1 VIMLQPTLPDPVTSK
16 AAHTAANR
24 TTDLGKKDIFLKLL
38 VAQMKYQDPLK
49 PQDPTKMSSQLAQ
62 FNTLEAQLNANKLL
76 EKLVAAQ
83 SSGNTAASSPA
94 SYLGKTATVPITSLD
109 YGGGTQSFDVGLLQ
123 DAQQVLAVISD
134 SNGIPVRSINLGALV
149 AGAHPVT
156 WDGKTDQG
164 TAAPTG
170 TYQLKVVAADALGS
184 PVEAQAQRS
193 GQVTSVRFSKDGGVK
208 LMVNGQAV
216 DMSSVSQISL

>member
-1 VIMLQPTLPDPVTSK
+1 MLKPTLPDPVTSK
-16 AAHTAANR
+16 AHQTAGNR
-24 TTDLGKKDIFLKLL
+24 TTDLGQKQIFLKLL
-38 VAQMKYQDPLK
+38 VAQMKFQDPLK

-83 SSGNTAASSPA
+83 SSGKSASASPA

-109 YGGGTQSFDVGLLQ
+109 YGGGTQSFDVGLMQ
-123 DAQQVLAVISD
+123 DAHQVLAVISD
-134 SNGIPVRSINLGALV
+134 TNDIPIRSINLGALT
-149 AGAHPVT
+149 AGSHQVT

-164 TAAPTG
+164 TPAPTG
-170 TYQLKVVAADALGS
+170 HYKLKVVAADAFGK

-193 GQVTSVRFSKDGGVK
+193 GQVTSVRFGKDGGVK

-216 DMSSVSQISL
+216 DIGAITQISL

>member
-1 VIMLQPTLPDPVTSK
+1 MLKPTLPDPVTAK
-16 AAHTAANR
+16 ATSVTANSR
-24 TTDLGKKDIFLKLL
+24 NTDLGQKDIFLKLL
-38 VAQMKYQDPLK
+38 VAQMKFQDPLK

-62 FNTLEAQLNANKLL
+62 FNTLEAQLNSNKLL

-94 SYLGKTATVPITSLD
+94 SYLGKMATVPIETLN
-109 YGGGTQSFDVGLLQ
+109 YGGGTQSFDVGVMQ

-149 AGAHPVT
+149 AGNHPVT

-164 TAAPTG
+164 TPAATG
-170 TYQLKVVAADALGS
+170 NYKIKVVAADAFGT
-184 PVEAQAQRS
+184 PVDAQAQRS
-193 GQVTSVRFSKDGGVK
+193 GKVTSVRFGAGGSTK
-208 LMVNGQAV
+208 LVINGEAV
-216 DMSSVSQISL
+216 DMSAISQISL